1 MVTAGG
7 LAKRDPGGAQ
17 ADADRGGAGAGRESA
32 EGLGAEGYKLEG
44 FSVERL
50 MHFATALEHDVVIEI
65 RPRAVA
71 SSAHAPE
78 MKPEKH
84 SSE

>member
-1 MVTAGG
+1 
-7 LAKRDPGGAQ
+7 
-17 ADADRGGAGAGRESA
+17 
-32 EGLGAEGYKLEG
+32 
-44 FSVERL
+44 VERL
-50 MHFATALEHDVVIEI
+50 VHFATALEHDVMIEI

-71 SSAHAPE
+71 SSAHARE